1 MAIGLIQTDVD
12 LEASKRIDN
21 FVDDVKDLVKEAK
34 LDKPTSTQRDPQ
46 MAHCMS
52 KQIIISN

>member
-21 FVDDVKDLVKEAK
+21 FVVDVKDLVKEAE

-46 MAHCMS
+46 MARCMS
-52 KQIIISN
+52 KQITISN